1 MFKVDLQAEEK
12 VLNFYRQSE
21 VVLFKPVILVM
32 CLIYF
37 PWYFLLKYELA
48 ASYSKLLVFG
58 TILVL
63 VYAINKYL
71 LWLLNVCLVTD
82 KRVMII
88 KYHSLFN
95 KKVSES
101 PLLNILNVSFTTKG
115 FWQTLFKF
123 GSVDIQTQGLAEPLT
138 FKNVANP
145 SKIKDSLWSA
155 QEKNK

>member
-1 MFKVDLQAEEK
+1 
-12 VLNFYRQSE
+12 
-21 VVLFKPVILVM
+21 
-32 CLIYF
+32 
-37 PWYFLLKYELA
+37 
-48 ASYSKLLVFG
+48 
-58 TILVL
+58 
-63 VYAINKYL
+63 
-71 LWLLNVCLVTD
+71 LLNVCLVTD